1 MSSFMQMYLLSEFD
15 ALIIMMEYFK
25 FLSIWVT
32 CGEVLSASS
41 WIREF
46 LNHFMTF
53 DTKYYREFYE
63 LFCQHLKSEC
73 EESMA
78 NLFHPDIG
86 NFINKIHFQYVN

>member
-1 MSSFMQMYLLSEFD
+1 MQMYLLSESD
-15 ALIIMMEYFK
+15 ALIIMIEYFR
-25 FLSIWVT
+25 FLSIWVIS
-32 CGEVLSASS
+32 GEVLSPSS

-46 LNHFMTF
+46 WNYFKTF

-63 LFCQHLKSEC
+63 LFCQHLKSES

-86 NFINKIHFQYVN
+86 NFIYKIHYKYVN